1 MDKTKQSTIEN
12 SELAGAN
19 KLMLTC
25 FSILVAVLDVAY
37 LLEVIKG
44 ARTIGYYIVFLILSL
59 TPLVV
64 SILGYKKSPDWKH
77 LKLVSVFG
85 YLVFYAFVIFTSTT
99 DVGFVYIMPMFVIVA
114 IYIDQFVAVGCGIM
128 AIILNIVQ
136 AIWQNSQPELESIDM
151 ATIEIRVASLFLCT
165 LFIVF
170 VTSYLKKT
178 SENKVFV
185 VNSAKESSDELL
197 NKVMTVSDG
206 MVALISEANGKMGEL
221 HESLE
226 KTMNSMEEVTA
237 GTGDTVNAI
246 QEQLERTEQ
255 IQNHINAVESVSK
268 NVCSYM
274 NNARTEIEVS
284 NKNIGMLIEQVGKT
298 NEASVRVEQELEKL
312 NSLAAQMGT
321 IINVIEGVT
330 EQTSLLALNASIE
343 AARAG
348 EVGKGF
354 AVVASEISTLAGQ
367 TSSATIE
374 ITDIINNIAAELKI
388 VVNVITE
395 LEKSNKVQGEKAQ
408 ETATR
413 FRGIERVS
421 ADIDVQARELVTAVD
436 KLAEANAGIVSNIQ
450 TISAISEEVTAH
462 SNETFASSEE
472 NDKTATEVVRIVN
485 DLNELAQK
493 LKQD

>member
-1 MDKTKQSTIEN
+1 MDKTKQNTIEN

-25 FSILVAVLDVAY
+25 FTFLIAVLDVAY

-59 TPLVV
+59 APLIV
-64 SILGYKKSPDWKH
+64 SALGYKKSPDWKH
-77 LKLVSVFG
+77 LKLATIFG

-114 IYIDQFVAVGCGIM
+114 IYIDHFVAVGCGTI
-128 AIILNIVQ
+128 AIVLNIAQ
-136 AIWQNSQPELESIDM
+136 AIWQNSRPELESIDM

-178 SENKVFV
+178 SEKKVSV

-226 KTMNSMEEVTA
+226 KTMTSMEEVTA
-237 GTGDTVNAI
+237 GTGDTVNAV

-255 IQNHINAVESVSK
+255 IQNHISAVESVSK

-274 NNARTEIEVS
+274 LNARTEIEVS

-413 FRGIERVS
+413 FKGIERVS

-485 DLNELAQK
+485 ELNELAQK

>member
-59 TPLVV
+59 APFVV
-64 SILGYKKSPDWKH
+64 SLLGYKKNPDWKH

-421 ADIDVQARELVTAVD
+421 ADIDVQARELVTAVN